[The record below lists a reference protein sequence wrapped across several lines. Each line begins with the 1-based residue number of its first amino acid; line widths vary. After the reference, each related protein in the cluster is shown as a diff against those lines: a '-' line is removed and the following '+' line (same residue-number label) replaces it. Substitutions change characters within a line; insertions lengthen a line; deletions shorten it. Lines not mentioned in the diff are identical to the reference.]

1 MIVLFAVKSHPE
13 GHLYIQVAVI
23 GEALREET
31 RPAKW
36 EKALSD
42 LQTYA
47 TCVPVPVPYLNEKE
61 AENAATVYGSFE
73 FSLEA
78 MVCHERDLFTTFA
91 ALSWIELVPDVHLEA
106 VWLVLG
112 QDSTFLL
119 IASKLIESSLLSK
132 GSLFTKAETYMM
144 YHVHDMVCRHE

>member
-1 MIVLFAVKSHPE
+1 M
-13 GHLYIQVAVI
+13 
-23 GEALREET
+23 
-31 RPAKW
+31 
-36 EKALSD
+36 
-42 LQTYA
+42 
-47 TCVPVPVPYLNEKE
+47 NEKE

-78 MVCHERDLFTTFA
+78 MVCHERDIFTTFA

-119 IASKLIESSLLSK
+119 TASKLIESSLLSK
-132 GSLFTKAETYMM
+132 GSLFTKADIYDVSCAC
-144 YHVHDMVCRHE
+144 YGFLVS